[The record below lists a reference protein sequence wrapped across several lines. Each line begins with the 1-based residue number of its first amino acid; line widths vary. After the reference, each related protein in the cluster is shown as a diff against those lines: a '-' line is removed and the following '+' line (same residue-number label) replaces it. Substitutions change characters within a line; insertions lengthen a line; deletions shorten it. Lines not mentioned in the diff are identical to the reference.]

1 MRLEAKD
8 KQNPSLICV
17 ATICKNI
24 FSNYF
29 THPNSNFNPNFN
41 LRKFVNLLM
50 FIMFLVKVKPN
61 GEITIHFDGWRGDR
75 YDYVTTI
82 HDKELHPIG
91 WFAQKAHLVPGLNR
105 SLQQPGG

>member
-1 MRLEAKD
+1 ML
-8 KQNPSLICV
+8 
-17 ATICKNI
+17 
-24 FSNYF
+24 
-29 THPNSNFNPNFN
+29 
-41 LRKFVNLLM
+41 
-50 FIMFLVKVKPN
+50 IMFLVKVKPN

-105 SLQQPGG
+105 SLQQPGGLM